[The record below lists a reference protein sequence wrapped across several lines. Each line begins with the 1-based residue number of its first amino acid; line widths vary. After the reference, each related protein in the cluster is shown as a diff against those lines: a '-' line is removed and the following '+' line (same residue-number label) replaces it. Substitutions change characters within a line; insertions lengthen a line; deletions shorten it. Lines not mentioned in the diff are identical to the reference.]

1 MNIFLICAEI
11 IGTIAFAVSGAV
23 TAMRRDMDLFGVCI
37 LGITTAVG
45 GGIIRDIILGMF
57 PVSAFVQPLY
67 VAVAFF
73 TSLFVFLPFM
83 QKLLFRNA
91 RSVETILLLA
101 DSAGLA
107 VFTAYGYK
115 VAVEGGFSDNIFLC
129 VFVAVV
135 TGVGGGVMRDL
146 FAGQRPYIFVKHIY
160 AVASLGGA
168 LLCALLYPHIGMDF
182 SILFCFLFVFI
193 VRILSA
199 VFHLK
204 LPRAHINTGK

>member
-45 GGIIRDIILGMF
+45 GGIVRDIILGMF

-83 QKLLFRNA
+83 QKLLFHNA
-91 RSVETILLLA
+91 RSVETILLL
-101 DSAGLA
+101 SRLGRSCRIYGL
-107 VFTAYGYK
+107 
-115 VAVEGGFSDNIFLC
+115 
-129 VFVAVV
+129 
-135 TGVGGGVMRDL
+135 
-146 FAGQRPYIFVKHIY
+146 
-160 AVASLGGA
+160 
-168 LLCALLYPHIGMDF
+168 
-182 SILFCFLFVFI
+182 
-193 VRILSA
+193 RI
-199 VFHLK
+199 
-204 LPRAHINTGK
+204 

>member
-45 GGIIRDIILGMF
+45 GGIVRDIILGMF

-83 QKLLFRNA
+83 QK
-91 RSVETILLLA
+91 SS
-101 DSAGLA
+101 SATHAPSKPYFSSPTRPVLPYLRLTDIKSPSRA
-107 VFTAYGYK
+107 VFRITY
-115 VAVEGGFSDNIFLC
+115 F
-129 VFVAVV
+129 FVCLWPWSRVSA
-135 TGVGGGVMRDL
+135 GGVMRDL
-146 FAGQRPYIFVKHIY
+146 FAG
-160 AVASLGGA
+160 
-168 LLCALLYPHIGMDF
+168 
-182 SILFCFLFVFI
+182 
-193 VRILSA
+193 
-199 VFHLK
+199 
-204 LPRAHINTGK
+204 